1 MSLHDEE
8 PQSSEPEP
16 RDQARS
22 ETGLSKDPSQNTSPP
37 SNPPIEQDALDAGR
51 EKLERIV
58 NW

>member
-1 MSLHDEE
+1 MSHHDEV
-8 PQSSEPEP
+8 PQRSETEGHDESRP
-16 RDQARS
+16 

-37 SNPPIEQDALDAGR
+37 SNPPIEQDALDAGK